1 MKNNQAGYTA
11 ITNANI
17 VLENGILWDGVLL
30 LNGGKIQSYGAARE
44 MEIPTDAAVIDAK
57 GAYVG
62 PGFVDIHVHAG
73 GGYATYYE
81 PEGAAE
87 HFLRHGTTSLFATP
101 YYSMTFEE
109 IMRALRIVRGAVG
122 KVKTL
127 KGIYM
132 EGPYT
137 NPDYGANSATNPW
150 RASIDEDQMK
160 AMVDE
165 AGDLVKVWTIA
176 PERDGIISFL
186 KYAREV
192 NPTVRFAVGHSEATP
207 MQIRA
212 LGKYRPTVLTHAF
225 DATGRLPVFEGTRGY
240 GPDEYCLKEPE
251 VYTELISDSCGIH
264 VHPELQQLLLHNKGV
279 ERVVLITDST
289 HSDAENPEN
298 LSHIKDLNF
307 DAWGGIAGSKMTMDL
322 ACRNVMTHT
331 NCGIAQAFL
340 MASTN
345 PSKVVGLDEELG
357 SIAVGKT
364 ADLVFVD
371 DRFNVQEVMVGGEL
385 CRF

>member
-1 MKNNQAGYTA
+1 M
-11 ITNANI
+11 
-17 VLENGILWDGVLL
+17 
-30 LNGGKIQSYGAARE
+30 
-44 MEIPTDAAVIDAK
+44 
-57 GAYVG
+57 
-62 PGFVDIHVHAG
+62 
-73 GGYATYYE
+73 
-81 PEGAAE
+81 
-87 HFLRHGTTSLFATP
+87 RHGTTSLFATP
-101 YYSMTFEE
+101 YYSMTFDE
-109 IMRALRIVRGAVG
+109 IMRALRTLRGAMG

-150 RASIDEDQMK
+150 RAPIDDKQMR

-165 AGDLVKVWTIA
+165 AGEMVKVWTIA
-176 PERDGIISFL
+176 PEREGILSFL
-186 KYAREV
+186 KYAKEV

-225 DATGRLPVFEGTRGY
+225 DATGRLPVYGGTRGY

-264 VHPELQQLLLHNKGV
+264 VHPEMQQLLLHNKGV

-289 HSDAENPEN
+289 YQDSPNPEN
-298 LSHIKDLNF
+298 LKHVKDLNF
-307 DAWGGIAGSKMTMDL
+307 DPWGGISGSKMTMDL
-322 ACRNVMTHT
+322 ACRNIMTHT

-345 PSKVVGLDEELG
+345 PAKVVGLDDELG
-357 SIAVGKT
+357 SIAVGKA